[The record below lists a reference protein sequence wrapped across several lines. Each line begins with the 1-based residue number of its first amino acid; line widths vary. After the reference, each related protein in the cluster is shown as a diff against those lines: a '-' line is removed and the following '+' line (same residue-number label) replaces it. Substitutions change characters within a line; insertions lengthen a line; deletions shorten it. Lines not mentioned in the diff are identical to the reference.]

1 MSNYAF
7 KMLLVAGAIVVGAL
21 AVVFIGPELFGA
33 TTGGGG
39 GGGGGGSMIP
49 LMIDSAVS
57 TLGALL

>member
-1 MSNYAF
+1 
-7 KMLLVAGAIVVGAL
+7 MLLVAGAIVVGAL

-39 GGGGGGSMIP
+39 DGGGGSMIP